1 MPFIDL
7 TSLQLA
13 TDTFA
18 SQTMEKLVN
27 DIGSIRT
34 HLNSTELQLYEA
46 NEKVAELLEIV
57 SALWQ
62 IM

>member
-1 MPFIDL
+1 M
-7 TSLQLA
+7 A
-13 TDTFA
+13 TDSFA

-57 SALWQ
+57 SICAK
-62 IM
+62 IT